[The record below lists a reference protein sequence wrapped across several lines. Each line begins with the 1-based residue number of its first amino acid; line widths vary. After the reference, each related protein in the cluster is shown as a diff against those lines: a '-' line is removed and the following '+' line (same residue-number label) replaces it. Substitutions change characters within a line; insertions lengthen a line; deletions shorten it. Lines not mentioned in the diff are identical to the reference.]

1 LSLRRQH
8 PDYARTQSREQ
19 EPSTPSIEQIFAKL
33 KGHLRKAAARTLP
46 DLKEAI
52 RSAFDTLTPKAC
64 RNCLAAA
71 GYDAYDPT

>member
-1 LSLRRQH
+1 YLPPYS
-8 PDYARTQSREQ
+8 PDLN
-19 EPSTPSIEQIFAKL
+19 PIEQIFAKL